1 MSSPAPKSPELSD
14 KSRKYDRQIR
24 LWGETG
30 QSILESATVC
40 LVNANALGCE
50 ILKGLVLPGVGGFT
64 IIDGSIVTEEDV
76 GTNFFLEQSSEGQ
89 SKASQCMQFLQELN
103 PDANGDY
110 VDESIEFILS
120 NRPEFFNTF
129 NVVIASN
136 LNEKT
141 LLRLSNKLWDEKI
154 PFVYC
159 RSLGFF
165 GSIRLQ
171 MKEHCVIEAHP
182 DDRIYDLRLENPFP
196 TLKAH
201 FESTIV
207 TPKVPWLIVLNK
219 FLTDWK
225 NNNDGRVPKTYK
237 EKTSLKE
244 LIQSGMTN
252 DEENYE
258 EAIKAVNTAFGAG
271 LVTPSI
277 KAILDDQACEH
288 LNKHSSTFWIMAK
301 ALKDFVL
308 NENNNY
314 LPLPGVLPD
323 MTANTESYINLQNI
337 FRQQSLQDA
346 DNIYRKCQSYL
357 KELGLPPETICDKTV
372 RLFCRESAGLAVL
385 RGTKIS
391 DEYEKSSKI
400 VNIVGNFECQGT
412 LVEYYVGFLAYE
424 RYQTEFENIPGDLY
438 VENDTSKLKGIA
450 NKMLADWG
458 VHGQISDD
466 VIHEICSY
474 GGAEIHT
481 VSAFIGGC
489 AAQEVIKLITKQY
502 IPLDNTF
509 LYNAI
514 TSESITF
521 KL

>member
-14 KSRKYDRQIR
+14 KSKKYDRQIR
-24 LWGETG
+24 LWGENG
-30 QSILESATVC
+30 QAILESATVC
-40 LVNANALGCE
+40 LINANAVGCE
-50 ILKGLVLPGVGGFT
+50 ILKSLILPGIGGFT
-64 IIDGSIVTEEDV
+64 IVDGSVVTEEDI
-76 GTNFFLEQSSEGQ
+76 GTNFFLEQTSEGQ

-103 PDANGDY
+103 ADANGDY
-110 VDESIEFILS
+110 VDESIEFILN

-129 NVVIASN
+129 DVVIASN

-141 LLRLSNKLWDEKI
+141 LLSLSNKLWDAKI

-165 GSIRLQ
+165 GSVRLQ
-171 MKEHCVIEAHP
+171 VKEHCVIEAHP

-201 FESTIV
+201 LESTQI

-219 FLTDWK
+219 FLSDWK
-225 NNNDGRVPKTYK
+225 NNNDGRIPKTYK
-237 EKTSLKE
+237 EKNSLKE
-244 LIQSGMTN
+244 LIQSGMSN

-271 LVTPSI
+271 LVSHTI
-277 KAILDDQACEH
+277 KAILDDDACENI
-288 LNKHSSTFWIMAK
+288 NKQSSPFWIMAK
-301 ALKDFVL
+301 ALKEFVL

-337 FRQQSLQDA
+337 FRQQALQDA
-346 DNIYRKCQSYL
+346 DNIYRKCQHYL
-357 KELGLPPETICDKTV
+357 KELGLPPETITDKTV
-372 RLFCRESAGLAVL
+372 RLFCRESAGLAVV
-385 RGTKIS
+385 RGTKLA

-400 VNIVGNFECQGT
+400 VNIVDNFETQGT
-412 LVEYYVGFLAYE
+412 LAEYYVGFLAYE
-424 RYQTEFENIPGDLY
+424 RYQTEFGNIPGELY

-450 NKMLADWG
+450 NKMLAEWG
-458 VHGQISDD
+458 VHSQISDD
-466 VIHEICSY
+466 LIHEICSY
-474 GGAEIHT
+474 GGAEVHT

-502 IPLDNTF
+502 IPIDNTF

-514 TSESITF
+514 TSETETI